1 MIVRLQLISG
11 FYCVNLR
18 KSKDPQLFQFLF
30 MQIQN
35 ENGNNDQSK
44 DHKDLRVE
52 IRTIRS
58 KLSVAAFRRK
68 NSSAGR
74 PLTSARKAAD
84 RCKNLLNIFK
94 GLMSFN
100 DSC

>member
-18 KSKDPQLFQFLF
+18 KSRDPQLFQFLF

-58 KLSVAAFRRK
+58 KLSVAALKYFLNGCLVGARLTTK
-68 NSSAGR
+68 EGR
-74 PLTSARKAAD
+74 TT
-84 RCKNLLNIFK
+84 
-94 GLMSFN
+94 
-100 DSC
+100 